1 MLLQFIVQ
9 NNNYSNINQILKQEL
24 NISSRLLQKLINSK
38 HIYLNN
44 NIVDTRNSVKLNDVI
59 SVNLDFDEESEN
71 IIPQK
76 MNLNIVYEDDAI
88 LIINKPPSIAIH
100 PSILHYNDS
109 LANGVKY
116 YFDEINLHRKIRPV
130 NRLDFNTSG
139 LVLFA
144 KNQYVQ
150 ECLISQ
156 MKNHTFCK
164 EYIAV
169 VSGNFKEKSG
179 IINLPIARKE
189 NSIIERCI
197 SEIGQKAITHYRVIK
212 EFDGYSLVECLLETG
227 RTHQIRVHMCYIG
240 HPLLGDDL
248 YSSNYSS
255 HALIKRQALHSYKI
269 ELIHP
274 VTNEL
279 LSFCCEVPED
289 MKCLVGDVSDAT
301 FTNL

>member
-88 LIINKPPSIAIH
+88 LIINKPQNIAIH

-179 IINLPIARKE
+179 TINLPIARKE

-197 SEIGQKAITHYRVIK
+197 SETGQKAITHYEVLQELTDISVVK
-212 EFDGYSLVECLLETG
+212 CILETG
-227 RTHQIRVHMCYIG
+227 RTHQIRLHMSAIG
-240 HPLLGDDL
+240 HPLIGDSM
-248 YSSNYSS
+248 YGITSNF
-255 HALIKRQALHSYKI
+255 IDRQALHSSKI
-269 ELIHP
+269 SFIHP
-274 VTNEL
+274 ISKEYM
-279 LSFCCEVPED
+279 SFECSLPED
-289 MKCLVGDVSDAT
+289 IQRLLNKGDSP
-301 FTNL
+301 

>member
-1 MLLQFIVQ
+1 MLLRFIVK

-24 NISSRLLQKLINSK
+24 HLSSRLLQKLINLK

-44 NIVDTRNSVKLNDVI
+44 NIVDTRSSVNLNDVI
-59 SVNLDFDEESEN
+59 SVDLDFDEESEN
-71 IIPQK
+71 IVPQK
-76 MNLNIVYEDDAI
+76 MNLNIVYEDDAV
-88 LIINKPPSIAIH
+88 LIINKPPKIAIH

-144 KNQYVQ
+144 KNQYIQ

-156 MKNHTFCK
+156 MKNHTFGK

-197 SEIGQKAITHYRVIK
+197 SETGQKAITHYEVLQ
-212 EFDGYSLVECLLETG
+212 EFTDISVVKCILETG
-227 RTHQIRVHMCYIG
+227 RTHQIRLHMSAIG
-240 HPLLGDDL
+240 HPLIGDSL
-248 YSSNYSS
+248 YGITSNF
-255 HALIKRQALHSYKI
+255 IDRQALHSSKI
-269 ELIHP
+269 SFIHP
-274 VTNEL
+274 ISKEHM
-279 LSFCCEVPED
+279 SFECSLPED
-289 MKCLVGDVSDAT
+289 IQRFLHNGDSP
-301 FTNL
+301 

>member
-88 LIINKPPSIAIH
+88 LIINKPPNIAIH

-197 SEIGQKAITHYRVIK
+197 SETGQKAITHYEVLQ
-212 EFDGYSLVECLLETG
+212 EFTDISVVKCILETG
-227 RTHQIRVHMCYIG
+227 RTHQIRLHMSAIG
-240 HPLLGDDL
+240 HPLIGDSM
-248 YSSNYSS
+248 YGITSNF
-255 HALIKRQALHSYKI
+255 IDRQALHSSKI
-269 ELIHP
+269 SFIHP
-274 VTNEL
+274 ISKEYM
-279 LSFCCEVPED
+279 SFECSLPED
-289 MKCLVGDVSDAT
+289 IQRLLNKGDSP
-301 FTNL
+301 

>member
-88 LIINKPPSIAIH
+88 LIINKPPNIAIH

-144 KNQYVQ
+144 KNQYIQ

-156 MKNHTFCK
+156 MKNHTFGK

-169 VSGNFKEKSG
+169 VYGKFKEKSG

-197 SEIGQKAITHYRVIK
+197 SETGQKAITHYEVLQ
-212 EFDGYSLVECLLETG
+212 EFTDISVVKCILETG
-227 RTHQIRVHMCYIG
+227 RTHQIRLHMSAIG
-240 HPLLGDDL
+240 HPLIGDSL
-248 YSSNYSS
+248 YGITSNF
-255 HALIKRQALHSYKI
+255 IDRQALHSSKI
-269 ELIHP
+269 SFIHP
-274 VTNEL
+274 ISKEHM
-279 LSFCCEVPED
+279 SFECSLPED
-289 MKCLVGDVSDAT
+289 IQRFLHNGDSP
-301 FTNL
+301 

>member
-88 LIINKPPSIAIH
+88 LIINKPPKIAIH

-189 NSIIERCI
+189 NS
-197 SEIGQKAITHYRVIK
+197 KK
-212 EFDGYSLVECLLETG
+212 
-227 RTHQIRVHMCYIG
+227 
-240 HPLLGDDL
+240 
-248 YSSNYSS
+248 
-255 HALIKRQALHSYKI
+255 
-269 ELIHP
+269 
-274 VTNEL
+274 
-279 LSFCCEVPED
+279 
-289 MKCLVGDVSDAT
+289 
-301 FTNL
+301 

>member
-88 LIINKPPSIAIH
+88 LIINKPPKIAIH

-156 MKNHTFCK
+156 MKNHTFYK

-169 VSGNFKEKSG
+169 VSGKFKEKTG
-179 IINLPIARKE
+179 VINLPIARKE

-197 SEIGQKAITHYRVIK
+197 SQTGQQAITHYEVFQ
-212 EFDGYSLVECLLETG
+212 EFTDISVVKCILETG
-227 RTHQIRVHMCYIG
+227 RTHQIRLHMSAIG
-240 HPLLGDDL
+240 HPLIGDSM
-248 YSSNYSS
+248 YGITSNF
-255 HALIKRQALHSYKI
+255 IDRQALHSSKI
-269 ELIHP
+269 SFIHP
-274 VTNEL
+274 ISKEHMSFECSLPEDIQRLLHKKRT
-279 LSFCCEVPED
+279 LSFP
-289 MKCLVGDVSDAT
+289 
-301 FTNL
+301 

>member
-76 MNLNIVYEDDAI
+76 MNLNIVYEDESF
-88 LIINKPPSIAIH
+88 LIVNKPPQIAIH

-144 KNQYVQ
+144 KNQYIQ

-169 VSGNFKEKSG
+169 VYGKFKEKSG

-189 NSIIERCI
+189 NSIIERYI
-197 SEIGQKAITHYRVIK
+197 SETGQQAITHYEVLQ
-212 EFDGYSLVECLLETG
+212 EFTDISVVKCILETG
-227 RTHQIRVHMCYIG
+227 RTHQIRLHMSAIG
-240 HPLLGDDL
+240 HPLIGDSM
-248 YSSNYSS
+248 YGITSNF
-255 HALIKRQALHSYKI
+255 IDRQALHSSKI
-269 ELIHP
+269 SFIHP
-274 VTNEL
+274 ISKEHMSFECSL
-279 LSFCCEVPED
+279 LED
-289 MKCLVGDVSDAT
+289 IQRLLHNGDSP
-301 FTNL
+301 

>member
-44 NIVDTRNSVKLNDVI
+44 NIVDTRNSVKLNDII

-76 MNLNIVYEDDAI
+76 MNLNIVYEDESF
-88 LIINKPPSIAIH
+88 LIVNKPPQIAIH

-144 KNQYVQ
+144 KNQYIQ

-169 VSGNFKEKSG
+169 VYGKFKEKSG

-197 SEIGQKAITHYRVIK
+197 SETGQQAITHYEVLQ
-212 EFDGYSLVECLLETG
+212 EFTDISVVKCILETG
-227 RTHQIRVHMCYIG
+227 RTHQIRLHMSAIG
-240 HPLLGDDL
+240 HPLIGDSM
-248 YSSNYSS
+248 YGITSNF
-255 HALIKRQALHSYKI
+255 IDRQALHSSKI
-269 ELIHP
+269 SFIHP
-274 VTNEL
+274 ISKEHM
-279 LSFCCEVPED
+279 SFECSLPED
-289 MKCLVGDVSDAT
+289 IQRLLHNGDSP
-301 FTNL
+301 

>member
-76 MNLNIVYEDDAI
+76 MNLNIVYEDESF
-88 LIINKPPSIAIH
+88 LIINKPPQIAIH

-144 KNQYVQ
+144 KNQYIQ

-169 VSGNFKEKSG
+169 VYGKFKEKSG

-197 SEIGQKAITHYRVIK
+197 SETGQQAITHYEVLQ
-212 EFDGYSLVECLLETG
+212 EFTDISVVKCILETG
-227 RTHQIRVHMCYIG
+227 RTHQIRLHMSAIG
-240 HPLLGDDL
+240 HPLIGDSM
-248 YSSNYSS
+248 YGITSNF
-255 HALIKRQALHSYKI
+255 INRQALHSSKI
-269 ELIHP
+269 SFIHP
-274 VTNEL
+274 ISKEHM
-279 LSFCCEVPED
+279 SFECSLPED
-289 MKCLVGDVSDAT
+289 IQRLLHNGDSP
-301 FTNL
+301 

>member
-1 MLLQFIVQ
+1 MLLRFIVK

-24 NISSRLLQKLINSK
+24 HLSSRLLQKLINLK

-44 NIVDTRNSVKLNDVI
+44 NIVDTRSSVNLNDVI
-59 SVNLDFDEESEN
+59 SVDLDFDEESEN
-71 IIPQK
+71 IVPQK
-76 MNLNIVYEDDAI
+76 MNLNIVYEDDAV
-88 LIINKPPSIAIH
+88 LIINKPPKIAIH

-179 IINLPIARKE
+179 TINLPIARKE

-197 SEIGQKAITHYRVIK
+197 SETGQKAITHYEVLQELTDISVVK
-212 EFDGYSLVECLLETG
+212 CILETG
-227 RTHQIRVHMCYIG
+227 RTHQIRLHMSAIG
-240 HPLLGDDL
+240 HPLIGDSM
-248 YSSNYSS
+248 YGITSNF
-255 HALIKRQALHSYKI
+255 IDRQALHSSKI
-269 ELIHP
+269 SFIHP
-274 VTNEL
+274 ISKEHM
-279 LSFCCEVPED
+279 SFECSLPED
-289 MKCLVGDVSDAT
+289 IQRLLHNGDSP
-301 FTNL
+301 

>member
-76 MNLNIVYEDDAI
+76 MNLNIVYEDESF
-88 LIINKPPSIAIH
+88 LIVNKPPQIAIH

-144 KNQYVQ
+144 KNQYIQ

-169 VSGNFKEKSG
+169 VYGKFKEKSG

-197 SEIGQKAITHYRVIK
+197 SETGQQAITHYEVLQ
-212 EFDGYSLVECLLETG
+212 EFTDISVVKCILETG
-227 RTHQIRVHMCYIG
+227 RTHQIRLHMSAIG
-240 HPLLGDDL
+240 HPLIGDSMYGTITNFID
-248 YSSNYSS
+248 
-255 HALIKRQALHSYKI
+255 RQALHSSKI
-269 ELIHP
+269 SFIHP
-274 VTNEL
+274 ISKEHM
-279 LSFCCEVPED
+279 SFECSLPED
-289 MKCLVGDVSDAT
+289 IQRLLHNGDSP
-301 FTNL
+301 

>member
-1 MLLQFIVQ
+1 MLLRFIVK

-24 NISSRLLQKLINSK
+24 HLSSRLLQKLINLK

-44 NIVDTRNSVKLNDVI
+44 NIVDTRSSVNLNDVI
-59 SVNLDFDEESEN
+59 SVDLDFDEESEN
-71 IIPQK
+71 IVPQK
-76 MNLNIVYEDDAI
+76 MNLNIVYEDDAV
-88 LIINKPPSIAIH
+88 LIINKPPKIAIH

-116 YFDEINLHRKIRPV
+116 YFDKIGLHRKIRPV

-144 KNQYVQ
+144 KNQYIQ

-164 EYIAV
+164 EYIAA
-169 VSGNFKEKSG
+169 VSGKFKEKSG

-197 SEIGQKAITHYRVIK
+197 SEAGQQAITHYEVLQDFTDISVVK
-212 EFDGYSLVECLLETG
+212 CILETG
-227 RTHQIRVHMCYIG
+227 RTHQIRLHMSAIG
-240 HPLLGDDL
+240 HPLIGDSL
-248 YSSNYSS
+248 YGITSNF
-255 HALIKRQALHSYKI
+255 IDRQALHSSKI
-269 ELIHP
+269 SFIHP
-274 VTNEL
+274 ISKEHM
-279 LSFCCEVPED
+279 SFECSLPED
-289 MKCLVGDVSDAT
+289 IQRLLHNGDSP
-301 FTNL
+301 

>member
-1 MLLQFIVQ
+1 MLLRFIVK

-24 NISSRLLQKLINSK
+24 HLSSRLLQKLINLK

-44 NIVDTRNSVKLNDVI
+44 NIVDTRSSVNLNDVI
-59 SVNLDFDEESEN
+59 SVDLDFDEESEN
-71 IIPQK
+71 IVPQK
-76 MNLNIVYEDDAI
+76 MNLNIVYEDDAV
-88 LIINKPPSIAIH
+88 LIINKPPKIAIH

-144 KNQYVQ
+144 KNQYIQ

-156 MKNHTFCK
+156 MKNHTFGK

-169 VSGNFKEKSG
+169 VSGKFKEKSG

-197 SEIGQKAITHYRVIK
+197 SETGQQAITHYEVLQ
-212 EFDGYSLVECLLETG
+212 EFTDISVVKCILETG
-227 RTHQIRVHMCYIG
+227 RTHQIRLHMSAIG
-240 HPLLGDDL
+240 HPLIGDSM
-248 YSSNYSS
+248 YGITSNF
-255 HALIKRQALHSYKI
+255 IDRQALHSSKI
-269 ELIHP
+269 SFIHP
-274 VTNEL
+274 ISKEHI
-279 LSFCCEVPED
+279 SFECSLPED
-289 MKCLVGDVSDAT
+289 IQRLLHNGDSP
-301 FTNL
+301 

>member
-1 MLLQFIVQ
+1 MLLHFIVQ

-38 HIYLNN
+38 HVYLNN
-44 NIVDTRNSVKLNDVI
+44 NIVDTRISVKLNDVI

-76 MNLNIVYEDDAI
+76 MDLNIIYEDDAV
-88 LIINKPPSIAIH
+88 LIINKPPKIAIH

-144 KNQYVQ
+144 KNQYIQ

-156 MKNHTFCK
+156 MKNHTFYK

-197 SEIGQKAITHYRVIK
+197 SEAGQNAITHYEVLQ
-212 EFDGYSLVECLLETG
+212 EFTDISVVKCILETG
-227 RTHQIRVHMCYIG
+227 RTHQIRLHMSAIG
-240 HPLLGDDL
+240 HPLIGDSL
-248 YSSNYSS
+248 YGITSNF
-255 HALIKRQALHSYKI
+255 IDRQALHSSKI
-269 ELIHP
+269 SFIHP
-274 VTNEL
+274 ISKEHM
-279 LSFCCEVPED
+279 SFECNLPED
-289 MKCLVGDVSDAT
+289 IQSFLNKGDSP
-301 FTNL
+301 

>member
-1 MLLQFIVQ
+1 
-9 NNNYSNINQILKQEL
+9 
-24 NISSRLLQKLINSK
+24 
-38 HIYLNN
+38 
-44 NIVDTRNSVKLNDVI
+44 
-59 SVNLDFDEESEN
+59 
-71 IIPQK
+71 

-88 LIINKPPSIAIH
+88 LIINKPPNIAIH

-197 SEIGQKAITHYRVIK
+197 SETGQKAITHYEVLQ
-212 EFDGYSLVECLLETG
+212 EFTDISVVKCILETG
-227 RTHQIRVHMCYIG
+227 RTHQIRLHMSAIG
-240 HPLLGDDL
+240 HPLIGDSM
-248 YSSNYSS
+248 YGITSNF
-255 HALIKRQALHSYKI
+255 IDRQALHSSKI
-269 ELIHP
+269 SFIHP
-274 VTNEL
+274 ISKEYM
-279 LSFCCEVPED
+279 SFECSLPED
-289 MKCLVGDVSDAT
+289 IQRLLNKGDSP
-301 FTNL
+301 

>member
-88 LIINKPPSIAIH
+88 LIINKPPNIAIH

-144 KNQYVQ
+144 KNQYIQ

-156 MKNHTFCK
+156 MKNHTFGK

-169 VSGNFKEKSG
+169 VSGKFKEKSG

-197 SEIGQKAITHYRVIK
+197 SETGQKAITHYEVLQ
-212 EFDGYSLVECLLETG
+212 EFTDISVVKCILETG
-227 RTHQIRVHMCYIG
+227 RTHQIRLHMSAIG
-240 HPLLGDDL
+240 HPLIGDSL
-248 YSSNYSS
+248 YGITSNF
-255 HALIKRQALHSYKI
+255 IDRQALHSSKI
-269 ELIHP
+269 SFIHP
-274 VTNEL
+274 ISKEHM
-279 LSFCCEVPED
+279 SFECSLPED
-289 MKCLVGDVSDAT
+289 IQRFLHNGDSP
-301 FTNL
+301 

>member
-76 MNLNIVYEDDAI
+76 MNLNIVYEDESF
-88 LIINKPPSIAIH
+88 LIVNKPPQIAIH

-144 KNQYVQ
+144 KNQYIQ

-169 VSGNFKEKSG
+169 VYGKFKEKSG

-197 SEIGQKAITHYRVIK
+197 SETGQQAITHYEVLQ
-212 EFDGYSLVECLLETG
+212 EFTDISVVKCILETG
-227 RTHQIRVHMCYIG
+227 RTHQIRLHMSAIG
-240 HPLLGDDL
+240 HPLIGDSM
-248 YSSNYSS
+248 YGITSNF
-255 HALIKRQALHSYKI
+255 INRQALHSSKI
-269 ELIHP
+269 SFIHP
-274 VTNEL
+274 ISKEHM
-279 LSFCCEVPED
+279 SFECSLPED
-289 MKCLVGDVSDAT
+289 IQRLLHNGDSP
-301 FTNL
+301 

>member
-76 MNLNIVYEDDAI
+76 MNLNIVYEDESF
-88 LIINKPPSIAIH
+88 LIVNKPPQIAIH

-144 KNQYVQ
+144 KNQYIQ

-169 VSGNFKEKSG
+169 VYGKFKEKSG

-197 SEIGQKAITHYRVIK
+197 SETGQQAITHYEVLQ
-212 EFDGYSLVECLLETG
+212 EFTDISVVKCILETG
-227 RTHQIRVHMCYIG
+227 RTHQIRLHMSAIG
-240 HPLLGDDL
+240 HPLIGDSM
-248 YSSNYSS
+248 YGITSNF
-255 HALIKRQALHSYKI
+255 IDRQALHSSKI
-269 ELIHP
+269 SFIHP
-274 VTNEL
+274 ISKEHM
-279 LSFCCEVPED
+279 SFECSLPED
-289 MKCLVGDVSDAT
+289 IQRLLHNGDSP
-301 FTNL
+301 

>member
-76 MNLNIVYEDDAI
+76 MNLNIVYEDESF
-88 LIINKPPSIAIH
+88 LIINKPPQIAIH
-100 PSILHYNDS
+100 PSISHYNDS

-144 KNQYVQ
+144 KNQYIQ

-169 VSGNFKEKSG
+169 VYGKFKEKSG

-197 SEIGQKAITHYRVIK
+197 SETGQQAITHYEVLQ
-212 EFDGYSLVECLLETG
+212 EFTDISVVKCILETG
-227 RTHQIRVHMCYIG
+227 RTHQIRLHMSAIG
-240 HPLLGDDL
+240 HPLIGDSM
-248 YSSNYSS
+248 YGITSNF
-255 HALIKRQALHSYKI
+255 IDRQALHSSKI
-269 ELIHP
+269 SFIHP
-274 VTNEL
+274 ISKEHM
-279 LSFCCEVPED
+279 SFECSLPED
-289 MKCLVGDVSDAT
+289 IQRLLHNGDSP
-301 FTNL
+301 

>member
-76 MNLNIVYEDDAI
+76 MNLNIVYEDESF
-88 LIINKPPSIAIH
+88 LIVNKPPQIAIH

-144 KNQYVQ
+144 KNQYIQ

-169 VSGNFKEKSG
+169 VYGKFKEKSG

-197 SEIGQKAITHYRVIK
+197 SETGQQAITHYEVLQ
-212 EFDGYSLVECLLETG
+212 EFTDISVVKCILETG
-227 RTHQIRVHMCYIG
+227 RTHQIRLHMSAIG
-240 HPLLGDDL
+240 HPLIGDSM
-248 YSSNYSS
+248 YGITSNF
-255 HALIKRQALHSYKI
+255 IDRQALHSSKI
-269 ELIHP
+269 SFIHP
-274 VTNEL
+274 ISKEHMSFECSL
-279 LSFCCEVPED
+279 LED
-289 MKCLVGDVSDAT
+289 IQRLLHNGDSP
-301 FTNL
+301 

>member
-76 MNLNIVYEDDAI
+76 MNLNIVYEDESF
-88 LIINKPPSIAIH
+88 LIINKPPQIAIH

-144 KNQYVQ
+144 KNQYIQ

-169 VSGNFKEKSG
+169 VYGKFKEKSG

-197 SEIGQKAITHYRVIK
+197 SETGQQAITHYEVLQ
-212 EFDGYSLVECLLETG
+212 EFTDISVVKCILETG
-227 RTHQIRVHMCYIG
+227 RTHQIRLHMSAIG
-240 HPLLGDDL
+240 HPLIGDSM
-248 YSSNYSS
+248 YGITSNF
-255 HALIKRQALHSYKI
+255 IDRQALHSSKI
-269 ELIHP
+269 SFIHP
-274 VTNEL
+274 ISKEHM
-279 LSFCCEVPED
+279 SFECSLPED
-289 MKCLVGDVSDAT
+289 IQRLLHNGDSP
-301 FTNL
+301 